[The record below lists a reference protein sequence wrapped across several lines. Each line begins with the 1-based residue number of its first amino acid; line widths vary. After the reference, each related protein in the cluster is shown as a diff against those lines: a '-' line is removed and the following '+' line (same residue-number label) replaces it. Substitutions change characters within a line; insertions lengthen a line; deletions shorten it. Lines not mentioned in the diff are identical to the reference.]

1 MPVFAAVDI
10 GSNSVRLSIAELRR
24 GRLIPLHQDREV
36 TRLGESVF
44 RDGNLS
50 PQAMAQTLKVLRRF
64 HRAVQSYAVERTR
77 VVGTSALRDSSNGH
91 VFAEWLKT
99 TTGWKLEII
108 TGLEEGRLIHLGV
121 ISNMRTP
128 PPKLL
133 LIDLGGGS
141 CELTRS
147 EKGHIKEIVTLPLG
161 AVRLTE
167 EFIHHDPPNKDE
179 MKRLH
184 GFIDQE
190 LGHVSRQLVRA
201 GARAVIATSGTAAA
215 LAGAAQ
221 SMGLGR
227 RTGAVSQ
234 TIAAKLVKK
243 LAKLTARQRAAI
255 KGINPKR
262 AQIIVAGAA
271 VYSQVLHACGLKGFR
286 YSSLGLRDGL
296 LAQMAAEYDQHTRS
310 HRQLESDR
318 QDVLLKTAQ
327 RYGVDLENAAQVS
340 RLALSLFDQT
350 RAVHGLERTWREW
363 IAAAAMLYEVG
374 IYINPVGL
382 HRHAF
387 YVISRS
393 ELFGFTPLQRAII
406 ATVARFQGNSRPQ
419 LRDRLIKLLPAQVRS
434 DTMKSIAILRV
445 ARALNQGR
453 RSAVNSLRASMRGG
467 EIVITVK
474 AGRGG
479 ADLELWAGEKE
490 VSYFREVFGRELVFK
505 LA

>member
-44 RDGNLS
+44 RDGHLS

-77 VVGTSALRDSSNGH
+77 VVATSALRDSSNGH

-121 ISNMRTP
+121 ISNLRTP

-161 AVRLTE
+161 AVRLTQ
-167 EFIHHDPPNKDE
+167 EFIHHDPPHKDE
-179 MKRLH
+179 LKRLH
-184 GFIDQE
+184 GFIEQE
-190 LGHVSRQLVRA
+190 VAHLSRQILRA
-201 GARAVIATSGTAAA
+201 ATRSVVATSGTAAA

-221 SMGLGR
+221 SLGLSRG
-227 RTGAVSQ
+227 GGVSQ
-234 TIAAKLVKK
+234 AVAARLMKK

-271 VYSQVLHACGLKGFR
+271 VYAHVMHACRLKGFR
-286 YSSLGLRDGL
+286 YSPLGLRDGL

-318 QDVLLKTAQ
+318 QDVLLKTAR
-327 RYGVDLENAAQVS
+327 RYGVDLENAGQI
-340 RLALSLFDQT
+340 RDLALSLFDQT
-350 RAVHGLERTWREW
+350 RAVHGLEKEWRER

-382 HRHAF
+382 HRHAY

-393 ELFGFTPLQRAII
+393 ELFGFTPEQRTII
-406 ATVARFQGNSRPQ
+406 ATVARFQGNSKPQ
-419 LRDRLIKLLPAQVRS
+419 LRDRLIKLLPAQIRS
-434 DTMKSIAILRV
+434 DVLKSIAILRV

-453 RSAVNSLRASMRGG
+453 RSAVDSIRATPRGS
-467 EIVITVK
+467 EVVISVK

-490 VSYFREVFGRELVFK
+490 VGYFREVFGRELVFK

>member
-36 TRLGESVF
+36 TRLGEGVF

-64 HRAVQSYAVERTR
+64 HRAVQSYAVEWTR
-77 VVGTSALRDSSNGH
+77 VVATSALRDSNNGRL
-91 VFAEWLKT
+91 FAEWLKT
-99 TTGWKLEII
+99 VTGWKLEII

-121 ISNMRTP
+121 LASMRTP
-128 PPKLL
+128 PSRLL

-141 CELTRS
+141 CELTFS
-147 EKGHIKEIVTLPLG
+147 EKGHIKELVTLPLG
-161 AVRLTE
+161 AVRLTQ
-167 EFIHHDPPNKDE
+167 EFIHHDPPNKE
-179 MKRLH
+179 ELKRLH
-184 GFIDQE
+184 GFIVQE
-190 LGHVSRQLVRA
+190 VAHVSRQILRA
-201 GARAVIATSGTAAA
+201 NASSVIATSGTAAA

-221 SMGLGR
+221 SLKLR
-227 RTGAVSQ
+227 RGGSVSQ
-234 TIAAKLVKK
+234 VVAAKLAKR
-243 LAKLTARQRAAI
+243 LAKLTGRQRAAI

-271 VYSQVLHACGLKGFR
+271 VYAHVLHACGLKGFR
-286 YSSLGLRDGL
+286 YSPLGLRDGL
-296 LAQMAAEYDQHTRS
+296 LAQMAAEYDEHTRP

-318 QDVLLKTAQ
+318 QDVLLKTAK
-327 RYGVDLENAAQVS
+327 RYKVDLANAMQVGK
-340 RLALSLFDQT
+340 LALSLFDQT
-350 RAVHGLERTWREW
+350 RRMHGLDDECREW

-374 IYINPVGL
+374 MYINPVGL
-382 HRHAF
+382 HRHAY

-393 ELFGFTPLQRAII
+393 ELFGFTPLQRKII
-406 ATVARFQGNSRPQ
+406 ATVARFQGNSKPQ
-419 LRDRLIKLLPAQVRS
+419 LRDRLIKILPAQVRS
-434 DTMKSIAILRV
+434 DVIKATAILRV

-453 RSAVNSLRASMRGG
+453 RSAVQSLRTSGRSGALT
-467 EIVITVK
+467 IAVK

-479 ADLELWAGEKE
+479 VDLELWAGKKE
-490 VSYFREVFGRELVFK
+490 VPYFREVFGRELVFK